1 MQPVLPDRELPQFN
15 LFFTYPALMQKNI
28 RNMLRKY
35 PNMNLII
42 VINLLWK
49 WPRRKSIKWAK
60 IYFQTIMMQKC
71 YLVIQVSNDVN
82 SVLTKFLNLSSKIAH
97 FQTDFFSNSGS
108 DVKPAKDNVPDEKLS
123 MNQIQ
128 LRYSQCPELVKRV
141 LSLMDFEKIN
151 YDLIEAVIEYILEG
165 PDFPKKGSILVFL
178 PGLQE
183 IMTLYDQI
191 CKNPRYVLYIIAG
204 L

>member
-1 MQPVLPDRELPQFN
+1 
-15 LFFTYPALMQKNI
+15 
-28 RNMLRKY
+28 
-35 PNMNLII
+35 
-42 VINLLWK
+42 
-49 WPRRKSIKWAK
+49 
-60 IYFQTIMMQKC
+60 
-71 YLVIQVSNDVN
+71 
-82 SVLTKFLNLSSKIAH
+82 
-97 FQTDFFSNSGS
+97 
-108 DVKPAKDNVPDEKLS
+108 

-128 LRYSQCPELVKRV
+128 MRYSQCPELVKRV

-191 CKNPRYVLYIIAG
+191 CKNPRYVLYITVWGIKSDKIVQIT
-204 L
+204 LFLLRIF

>member
-1 MQPVLPDRELPQFN
+1 
-15 LFFTYPALMQKNI
+15 
-28 RNMLRKY
+28 
-35 PNMNLII
+35 
-42 VINLLWK
+42 
-49 WPRRKSIKWAK
+49 
-60 IYFQTIMMQKC
+60 
-71 YLVIQVSNDVN
+71 
-82 SVLTKFLNLSSKIAH
+82 
-97 FQTDFFSNSGS
+97 
-108 DVKPAKDNVPDEKLS
+108 

-128 LRYSQCPELVKRV
+128 MRYSQCPELVKRV

-191 CKNPRYVLYIIAG
+191 CKNPRYVLLYITVWGIKPDKIVQIT
-204 L
+204 LFLLKILKSTQRSEKKISKSLILPFQW

>member
-1 MQPVLPDRELPQFN
+1 M
-15 LFFTYPALMQKNI
+15 
-28 RNMLRKY
+28 
-35 PNMNLII
+35 
-42 VINLLWK
+42 
-49 WPRRKSIKWAK
+49 IKK
-60 IYFQTIMMQKC
+60 
-71 YLVIQVSNDVN
+71 
-82 SVLTKFLNLSSKIAH
+82 
-97 FQTDFFSNSGS
+97 FSNSGS

-191 CKNPRYVLYIIAG
+191 CKNPRYVQ
-204 L
+204 